1 MKFFLRVLLMSRKSN
16 RQGTA
21 VRSTRA
27 GQSIGWP
34 VQMDIDLS
42 QFINTMRFVSS
53 VGQEVVLSEKN
64 RNFIAER
71 LVELQIASFHERARA
86 QAVSNKN
93 SIAHAYTW
101 EEITEGAGYF
111 KVTPNTSSPL
121 FRIVKNNRRAGAV
134 FSIKFMDNKQKA
146 LRDKRM
152 EALAQ
157 GPMADHHF
165 KDQAA
170 ELERVAIIEKDSSKV
185 SKRRVSGIPLSQKKK
200 PGGKRIVDLD
210 PSGLKIINRRTVR
223 RPNEFK
229 NNFSEFFFEFFRFE
243 GEGPIP
249 FRKGG
254 SVLANRLA
262 YVHKNQMAY
271 AAQAR
276 GGAGFSTARRMG
288 GATKVTARLRT
299 SPVIAFNEKGR
310 PVGIA
315 GFDILPKSSDLAA
328 VRRAIKKTYS
338 GSTATGAVR

>member
-1 MKFFLRVLLMSRKSN
+1 
-16 RQGTA
+16 
-21 VRSTRA
+21 
-27 GQSIGWP
+27 
-34 VQMDIDLS
+34 
-42 QFINTMRFVSS
+42 
-53 VGQEVVLSEKN
+53 
-64 RNFIAER
+64 
-71 LVELQIASFHERARA
+71 
-86 QAVSNKN
+86 
-93 SIAHAYTW
+93 
-101 EEITEGAGYF
+101 
-111 KVTPNTSSPL
+111 
-121 FRIVKNNRRAGAV
+121 
-134 FSIKFMDNKQKA
+134 
-146 LRDKRM
+146 M

-185 SKRRVSGIPLSQKKK
+185 SKRRVSGTPLSQKKK
-200 PGGKRIVDLD
+200 PGGRRIVDLD

-299 SPVIAFNEKGR
+299 SPVIAFNEKGK